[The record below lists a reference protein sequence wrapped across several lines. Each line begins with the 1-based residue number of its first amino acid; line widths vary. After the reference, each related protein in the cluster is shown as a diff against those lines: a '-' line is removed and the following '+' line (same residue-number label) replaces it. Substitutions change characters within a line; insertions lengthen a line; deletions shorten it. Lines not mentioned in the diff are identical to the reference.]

1 MEVKQATP
9 VSALCKGLPEEFGT
23 YLSYTRSLDFEDMPD
38 YEYCRQLFTDGLR
51 RIDCDYDFKYDWTL
65 SSENPKA
72 LHGESKQKKIEEN
85 KDK

>member
-23 YLSYTRSLDFEDMPD
+23 YLSYTRSLGFEDAPD

-51 RIDCDYDFKYDWTL
+51 RIDCDYDFKYDWVL
-65 SSENPKA
+65 NSENPRGQVENPNDRKN
-72 LHGESKQKKIEEN
+72 EEN